1 MKILYV
7 STSTD
12 MGGAE
17 TSLRSLALFAK
28 KAGHSVKIIS
38 LKPLGSVG
46 KDIISQGIEVV
57 SLNLKKKADMLE
69 NAGVFARL
77 IEEIENYRPDIVHA
91 ILFRA
96 IQFCRSVKKKTP
108 FFLITTPH
116 YDLSKKGLYRLY
128 SYLVIRGSE
137 SQHCSNYVEFEV
149 TSVKSYKVTMKDED
163 WLFEDL
169 KDRYYEGEKIT
180 VKIGTVTDTGY
191 LLLANGKN
199 VKEVIPNSDG
209 NYDYWEFEFTMPN
222 EDVVLEFK
230 TYDGFL
236 QYPNES
242 RLIESYILTHPDV
255 ESAWVDRY
263 YGEYES
269 GAIVA
274 IIQSQ
279 NDADQVITIENIQDL
294 SFIYPT
300 DNTIISVL
308 YGSSFYSV
316 TDAYNSGYL
325 SNDDLVDIYQ
335 KHVSFFDYLY
345 KNISIN

>member
-1 MKILYV
+1 MKRLFILLISAFCICALLV
-7 STSTD
+7 SCNQIKISNGSLSELDGVSMTIESVSYYDDRKEINVVFHNDTDYEVYFDSECDIKYRNGVEWESVKTATDLLDSMLYSIKPHSTY
-12 MGGAE
+12 E
-17 TSLRSLALFAK
+17 TSFS
-28 KAGHSVKIIS
+28 S
-38 LKPLGSVG
+38 
-46 KDIISQGIEVV
+46 E
-57 SLNLKKKADMLE
+57 
-69 NAGVFARL
+69 
-77 IEEIENYRPDIVHA
+77 
-91 ILFRA
+91 
-96 IQFCRSVKKKTP
+96 
-108 FFLITTPH
+108 H
-116 YDLSKKGLYRLY
+116 YDLSKNGVYRLY
-128 SYLVIRGSE
+128 SYLSIRGNE
-137 SQHCSNYVEFEV
+137 SQNYSAYAEFEV
-149 TSVKSYKVTMKDED
+149 TSVKSHRVTMKDED

-169 KDRYYEGEKIT
+169 KDRYYEGEKVT

-209 NYDYWEFEFTMPN
+209 SYDYWEFEFTMPK
-222 EDVVLEFK
+222 EDVLLEFK

-236 QYPNES
+236 QYPNEG
-242 RLIESYILTHPDV
+242 RLIEAYILANPDI
-255 ESAWVDRY
+255 EGAWIDRY

-274 IIQSQ
+274 IIQSR
-279 NDADQVITIENIQDL
+279 NDADQVVTLENVQDL

-316 TDAYNSGYL
+316 TDAYNNGYL

-345 KNISIN
+345 KSISIN